1 MIYKTSFYTDGA
13 LCTREDSKL
22 SDLFEALDMFVAL
35 GFVVTHVTIK
45 VCPQLVA

>member
-1 MIYKTSFYTDGA
+1 MKYISTFTVDGA
-13 LCTREDSKL
+13 VCTREDSKL

-35 GFVVTHVTIK
+35 GFVVAHVTIK